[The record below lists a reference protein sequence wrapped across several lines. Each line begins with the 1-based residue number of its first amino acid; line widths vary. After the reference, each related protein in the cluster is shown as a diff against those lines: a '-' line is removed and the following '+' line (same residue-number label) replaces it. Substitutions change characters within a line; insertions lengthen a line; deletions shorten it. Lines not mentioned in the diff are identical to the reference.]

1 MRFVRFRPQQLFLFD
16 RVFNFMPAYQYSAID
31 ASGKVQKGLMDGDS
45 ARQIRQQLRER
56 QLTPVRVDMVQDQ
69 QHATQRWSKSLN
81 AYDLALLTRQLMV
94 LISAGIPLEE
104 ALRAVGKQS
113 EKNHVQRLI
122 MQVRSKVLEGHS
134 LAQALQ
140 QSGRFPA
147 LYIATIAAGE
157 RSGHLD
163 LILDQLADYTE
174 NRFAMQKKIQGAMI
188 YPIILMLMSFAIIM
202 GLMTYVVPDIVKV
215 FANTKQ
221 TLPLIT
227 QILMKVSD
235 FIRHYWM
242 YLLIV
247 NAIAFVVLIRFL
259 RTQAGHYARDRI
271 MLRLPLL
278 GKLTR
283 GIDAARFAS
292 TLSILTQSG
301 VPLVD
306 ALKIGSAVSSNWLIR
321 DAIDRAT
328 EKVIEGSA
336 LATQLDKAG
345 YFPPMMVQMIRS
357 GETSGE
363 LDRMLKRAADMQDR
377 EVTSVISTLLALLE
391 PLMLVVMASIVLVIV
406 IAVML
411 PIINMNNLI

>member
-1 MRFVRFRPQQLFLFD
+1 
-16 RVFNFMPAYQYSAID
+16 MPAYQYSALD
-31 ASGKVQKGLMDGDS
+31 TFGKTQKGIIDGDS

-56 QLTPVRVDMVQDQ
+56 QLTPIQVEPILDKNNTTRKKWFQ
-69 QHATQRWSKSLN
+69 KSLN

-94 LISAGIPLEE
+94 LIAAGIPLEE

-113 EKNHVQRLI
+113 EKNHVQSLI
-122 MQVRSKVLEGHS
+122 MNIRSKVLEGHS

-140 QSGRFPA
+140 QSGSFPM
-147 LYIATIAAGE
+147 LYVATVAAGE

-188 YPIILMLMSFAIIM
+188 YPIVLMLMSFAIIM

-221 TLPLIT
+221 ALPLIT
-227 QILMKVSD
+227 QILMKSSD
-235 FIRHYWM
+235 FIRHYWV
-242 YLLIV
+242 YL
-247 NAIAFVVLIRFL
+247 AIIAVIAISVLINFL
-259 RTQAGHYARDRI
+259 RTTAGHYTLDRI
-271 MLRLPLL
+271 LLRLPLI

-283 GIDAARFAS
+283 GINAARFAS

-306 ALKIGSAVSSNWLIR
+306 ALKIGAAVSSNWVIR
-321 DAIDRAT
+321 DTIHIAA
-328 EKVIEGSA
+328 EKVTEGGN
-336 LATQLDKAG
+336 LATQLEKAG

-357 GETSGE
+357 GESSGE
-363 LDRMLKRAADMQDR
+363 LDKMLKRAAEMQDR
-377 EVTSVISTLLALLE
+377 EVTATITTMLALLE
-391 PLMLVVMASIVLVIV
+391 PLMLVFMAGIVLVIV

-411 PIINMNNLI
+411 PIINMNNMI